1 MKCAG
6 LFSFCC
12 AQFCS
17 VFEFFEQQR
26 SSEVALTSCL
36 YRSRVVTPV
45 IGQRRTNNSETRLSG
60 RTFMLDSKS
69 ETKEVFFAFYS
80 AL

>member
-6 LFSFCC
+6 LFSFCW

-17 VFEFFEQQR
+17 VFEQQQ